1 MNITKDTF
9 EKSVVKTLSYRLS
22 SSLITS
28 MLIYIFTR
36 QWKISFF
43 IGGIDFFV
51 KLIWYYAHERL
62 WNHSDWGETL
72 PKKSKK

>member
-43 IGGIDFFV
+43 IGGIDFFGV
-51 KLIWYYAHERL
+51 CPE
-62 WNHSDWGETL
+62 
-72 PKKSKK
+72 